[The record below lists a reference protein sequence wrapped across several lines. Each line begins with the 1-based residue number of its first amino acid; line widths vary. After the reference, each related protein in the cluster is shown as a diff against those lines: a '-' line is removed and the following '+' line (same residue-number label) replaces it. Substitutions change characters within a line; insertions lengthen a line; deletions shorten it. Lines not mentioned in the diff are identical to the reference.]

1 MIKILSFLT
10 LLFTIIYVTPSPAQD
25 IKSQV
30 YRVKYISA
38 ENVYLDAGKMNGLQV
53 GDQLV
58 IKREGRIVAEIEVKY
73 VSDHSASCSIVH
85 SKLTIKAGDRV
96 YLQKSTATEDTLS
109 MTPILSEDRPDK
121 LQDNQMESAAS
132 QKRRRSPF
140 SGTVSL
146 QYYYWKDLYETQL
159 DFSQPT
165 LRLSLRGR
173 QLWGKDY
180 NLRVR
185 ARLRHNQRA
194 RALNSNAPEQEWRN
208 RVYEVSFSYDNIH
221 SPINYQLGRIISN
234 KFSGVGYI
242 DGILLQYNASVN
254 FHAGIFGGSQP
265 QWQYSNFQTSIQK
278 YGAYLHYNTGDYSGG
293 RFESTLAAAG
303 EYHGSTVSR
312 EFIYFQNSFYLSQKW
327 TVFQSAE
334 VDLNR
339 SWRKEV
345 AGKNISLTNLFISAQ
360 WNILSHLMV
369 GAMYDNRQ
377 NYLTYETRTLADSL
391 FDEALRQ
398 GLRGT
403 VTLILPQ
410 NYRLFGNFGIRK
422 RETDTETTKSYAA
435 GLSKTNFLLPS
446 MRIYLNA
453 AGFSNFFTR
462 GLNYSLL
469 VGRYL
474 GNRMNLDIA
483 YGGYLYSLKADNS
496 NRTNRWVRVNM
507 LTDLIGRFFLSGQYQ
522 YDWGD
527 DMKGHRVLFEI
538 GYRF

>member
-1 MIKILSFLT
+1 MTKIQVFVYV
-10 LLFTIIYVTPSPAQD
+10 LLTIIYLNLLPAQNTQ
-25 IKSQV
+25 SQV
-30 YRVKYISA
+30 YQVKYISA
-38 ENVYLDAGKMNGLQV
+38 ENVYLDAGKLQGLNV
-53 GDQLV
+53 GDRLL
-58 IKREGRIVAEIEVKY
+58 IKRDGQTVAEIEVKY
-73 VSDHSASCSIVH
+73 ASDHSASCSIIN
-85 SKLTIKAGDRV
+85 STLSIKAGDRAFIH
-96 YLQKSTATEDTLS
+96 KSTAEPDTILVS
-109 MTPILSEDRPDK
+109 PVIKGSQSEIQKDTKPTTPPS
-121 LQDNQMESAAS
+121 S
-132 QKRRRSPF
+132 RRKRSPF

-180 NLRVR
+180 NLRIR

-194 RALNSNAPEQEWRN
+194 RSLNTNAPEQEWRN
-208 RVYEVSFSYDNIH
+208 RVYEISFSYDNTNA
-221 SPINYQLGRIISN
+221 PVNYQIGRIISN

-242 DGILLQYNASVN
+242 DGVLLQFNASTN
-254 FHAGIFGGSQP
+254 FHIGIFGGSQP
-265 QWQYSNFQTSIQK
+265 QWQYSSFQTSIQK
-278 YGAYLHYNTGDYSGG
+278 YGAYLNYVSGDYSGG

-312 EFIYFQNSFYLSQKW
+312 EFIYFQNSFYLSRKW

-339 SWRKEV
+339 SWRKDI
-345 AGKNISLTNLFISAQ
+345 AGESVSLTNLFVSAQ
-360 WNILSHLMV
+360 WNILSNLMV

-377 NYLTYETRTLADSL
+377 NYLTYETRSLADSL

-435 GLSKTNFLLPS
+435 GLSKINFLIPN
-446 MRIYLNA
+446 MRLNLNA
-453 AGFSNFFTR
+453 AGFSNFFTN
-462 GLNYSLL
+462 GLNYSLI
-469 VGRYL
+469 VGKYF
-474 GNRMNLDIA
+474 GNRFNLDMA

-496 NRTNRWVRVNM
+496 NRTNRWVRINL
-507 LTDLIGRFFLSGQYQ
+507 LTDLIKKIFLSGQYE

-527 DMKGHRVLFEI
+527 DMKGHRVLVEI
-538 GYRF
+538 GYRL